1 MNKLP
6 QDLRLIVSREVKDEW
21 DLDCILEV
29 FRSELEA
36 RELANG
42 SNVNTVDQLSNKFPH
57 SKARKELPTEAALF
71 TKESKQ
77 TCTYC

>member
-1 MNKLP
+1 MSKLP
-6 QDLRLIVSREVKDEW
+6 QDLRLIVSREVKDKW
-21 DLDCILEV
+21 DLDHILEV

-57 SKARKELPTEAALF
+57 SKGRK
-71 TKESKQ
+71 
-77 TCTYC
+77 